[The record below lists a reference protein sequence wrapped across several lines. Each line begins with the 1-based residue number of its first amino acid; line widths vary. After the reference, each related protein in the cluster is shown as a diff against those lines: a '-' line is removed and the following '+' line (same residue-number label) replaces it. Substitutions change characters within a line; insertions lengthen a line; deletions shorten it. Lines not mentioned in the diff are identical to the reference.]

1 MTRKTEQVDDSSAE
15 TDSRIP
21 NARDQA
27 SPFSISITGVITQKR
42 FRKNSKPLSKPRRFF
57 PITVSK
63 TVSMKIFTGYPIIK
77 VMVEQNRF
85 IVGFY

>member
-21 NARDQA
+21 NAQDQA

-42 FRKNSKPLSKPRRFF
+42 FRKNSKPLSKPRRFS